1 MSNEHCPPLQFVPPL
16 PDMSQDVSDSEED
29 ITAELDDA
37 VPKHSLLGSQ
47 AARHRAELAHKGQL
61 ASRQRPSLDGL
72 KTQLSGASLGET
84 EAEPTEDLVTVVR
97 TVAQPAPDTAVTV
110 TLSPSLSEVTQDT
123 ASGPESPSR
132 SALMEELL
140 ATQRRRGSAADEL
153 PQPQS
158 PSHKVSFQD
167 QLKSKLE
174 ARKRS
179 LEGGESGQYV
189 VESSDQHHHH
199 LPLSE
204 AHLASRANKG
214 DNGKLSSESITAFF
228 SSPQTHAPCSHGQR
242 SLPPVLARHPLP
254 HQVLVLL

>member
-1 MSNEHCPPLQFVPPL
+1 M
-16 PDMSQDVSDSEED
+16 SDSEED

-37 VPKHSLLGSQ
+37 VPKHSLLRSQ

-72 KTQLSGASLGET
+72 KTQLSGSSLA
-84 EAEPTEDLVTVVR
+84 EAEDLVTVVR

-140 ATQRRRGSAADEL
+140 ATQRRRGSGTEEAL
-153 PQPQS
+153 QS
-158 PSHKVSFQD
+158 PGHKVSFQD

-179 LEGGESGQYV
+179 LEGGESSQYV
-189 VESSDQHHHH
+189 VESSEQQHHH

-204 AHLASRANKG
+204 VHVTSKVNKG
-214 DNGKLSSESITAFF
+214 NIRNISAL
-228 SSPQTHAPCSHGQR
+228 
-242 SLPPVLARHPLP
+242 RH
-254 HQVLVLL
+254 

>member
-1 MSNEHCPPLQFVPPL
+1 MPPL

-72 KTQLSGASLGET
+72 KTQLSGASLPET
-84 EAEPTEDLVTVVR
+84 EAEHAEDLVTVVR

-153 PQPQS
+153 PQS

-179 LEGGESGQYV
+179 LEGGESNQYV
-189 VESSDQHHHH
+189 VESSDQHQHH

-204 AHLASRANKG
+204 AHLASKANKG
-214 DNGKLSSESITAFF
+214 YNRKLCASSFLTSLLQFANQRPLFTRAVAPTTP
-228 SSPQTHAPCSHGQR
+228 SP
-242 SLPPVLARHPLP
+242 PPRPPPPSPPLP
-254 HQVLVLL
+254 LSR

>member
-1 MSNEHCPPLQFVPPL
+1 
-16 PDMSQDVSDSEED
+16 MSQDVSDSEED

-72 KTQLSGASLGET
+72 KTQLSGASLGES
-84 EAEPTEDLVTVVR
+84 EPDQAEDLVTVVR

-140 ATQRRRGSAADEL
+140 ATQRRRGSAAEEL
-153 PQPQS
+153 PQS
-158 PSHKVSFQD
+158 PSHKISFQD

-179 LEGGESGQYV
+179 LEGGESSQYS
-189 VESSDQHHHH
+189 VETSDQHHHR

-204 AHLASRANKG
+204 AHVVSKANKG
-214 DNGKLSSESITAFF
+214 ENIKLYFKLWCQNEVFF
-228 SSPQTHAPCSHGQR
+228 SSQSNAPCSHGQC
-242 SLPPVLARHPLP
+242 SLPPLLPGHALP
-254 HQVLVLL
+254 HQVLLLL